1 MYDSIQFSK
10 ATSSR
15 RTSQV
20 TRRKKLHSLIGG
32 LQPAA
37 PLLAGRIA
45 IPLLL
50 LSVGLILVQPSAGQS
65 GTWTETGNLAE
76 ARRFHTATLLPNG
89 KVLAAC
95 GDDGFSALTSAELY
109 DPTSGTWT
117 VTGSLATGRIFY
129 TATLLPYGKV
139 LVAGGQDI
147 IDIPFASAELYDSA
161 TGTWTATGKLVTA
174 RHRHAAALL
183 PNGMVLVAGGYD
195 SDFSIL
201 TSAELYDPVTETWTS
216 TGSLNAGRA
225 FYTATLLPNG
235 MVLVAGG
242 IDSDGGSSASAELY
256 DPASGTWTTTGSL
269 DTGRDT
275 HTATLL
281 PNGQVLVA
289 AGYNR
294 GVLASAE
301 LYDPASGTWTVT
313 GSLATERWEHTATLL
328 PNGKV
333 LVAGGRD
340 FGVALASAELY
351 DPASGTWSAPGNL
364 DTARY
369 AHTATLLPDGKVL
382 VAGGDA
388 ITSGPFASAELYLG
402 PATAPTLLNISTRMR
417 VLTGDQVLFGGFM
430 ITGSDPDRVLIRAI
444 GPSLS
449 DFGAP
454 EVLANP
460 TLELHSSD
468 GSLIGTNDDWKSLQQ
483 ADIEATGLQPTNDL
497 ESAILATLDP
507 GPYTA
512 IVKGKDGSTGV
523 GLIEAY
529 DLDESAGEPPNS
541 KLANISARGFVDTAD
556 NVMIGGFILG
566 AGSAAVIVRAIGPS
580 LISSGVAGPL
590 QDPTL
595 QLHDANGVLIQSND
609 NWRSDQEA
617 EIIATNLP
625 PPNDLESAIVLTL
638 TSGAYTSIVRGK
650 DDTSGVGLV
659 EIYNLQ

>member
-147 IDIPFASAELYDSA
+147 IDIPFASAELY
-161 TGTWTATGKLVTA
+161 
-174 RHRHAAALL
+174 
-183 PNGMVLVAGGYD
+183 
-195 SDFSIL
+195 
-201 TSAELYDPVTETWTS
+201 
-216 TGSLNAGRA
+216 
-225 FYTATLLPNG
+225 
-235 MVLVAGG
+235 
-242 IDSDGGSSASAELY
+242 
-256 DPASGTWTTTGSL
+256 
-269 DTGRDT
+269 
-275 HTATLL
+275 
-281 PNGQVLVA
+281 
-289 AGYNR
+289 
-294 GVLASAE
+294 
-301 LYDPASGTWTVT
+301 
-313 GSLATERWEHTATLL
+313 
-328 PNGKV
+328 
-333 LVAGGRD
+333 
-340 FGVALASAELY
+340 
-351 DPASGTWSAPGNL
+351 
-364 DTARY
+364 
-369 AHTATLLPDGKVL
+369 
-382 VAGGDA
+382 
-388 ITSGPFASAELYLG
+388 LG

-512 IVKGKDGSTGV
+512 IVRGVNSGTGV
-523 GLIEAY
+523 GLIETY
-529 DLDESAGEPPNS
+529 DLDQVVDSS
-541 KLANISARGFVDTAD
+541 LANISTR
-556 NVMIGGFILG
+556 
-566 AGSAAVIVRAIGPS
+566 
-580 LISSGVAGPL
+580 
-590 QDPTL
+590 
-595 QLHDANGVLIQSND
+595 
-609 NWRSDQEA
+609 
-617 EIIATNLP
+617 
-625 PPNDLESAIVLTL
+625 
-638 TSGAYTSIVRGK
+638 
-650 DDTSGVGLV
+650 GLV
-659 EIYNLQ
+659 DQVNAYVGKGGHHFINYRGETVPW